1 MTKDVGPFRTE
12 ATLNRALSGL
22 AAITAEH
29 GDHPAGERGSF
40 DMRRLDWFDM
50 RNMLTVAHVVTQ
62 CALNRI
68 ESRGAHQR
76 EDFPQMSPQWQVRQR
91 VALHDGKLAISTEP
105 AAAKA
110 LAS

>member
-12 ATLNRALSGL
+12 ATLSRALL
-22 AAITAEH
+22 RLKAISSAH
-29 GDHPAGERGSF
+29 GDHPAGQRGNF

-50 RNMLTVAHVVTQ
+50 RNMLTVAHAVTQ
-62 CALNRI
+62 CALNRT

-76 EDFPQMSPQWQVRQR
+76 EDHPQMQPQWQAHQR
-91 VALHDGKLAISTEP
+91 VTLRDGKLTITSEP
-105 AAAKA
+105 VAKQA